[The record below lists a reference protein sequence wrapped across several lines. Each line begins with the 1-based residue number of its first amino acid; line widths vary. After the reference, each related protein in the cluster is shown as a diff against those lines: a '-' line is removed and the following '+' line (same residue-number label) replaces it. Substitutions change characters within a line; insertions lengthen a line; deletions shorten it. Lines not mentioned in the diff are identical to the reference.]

1 MDEIGREY
9 LLLALRLERHCE
21 GFVDAY
27 FGPPEL
33 KAEAQA
39 GEPRPLEALA
49 DDARQLMAAVETVD
63 ERSES
68 RSGSGADDPQRRDF
82 LWRQVRAMAA
92 LVRNLAGPRLDYMEE
107 VELYFDI
114 TPEMTDESVFAAA
127 HAELE
132 RLLPGDGDLAGRLA
146 AWRKRLEMAPERILP
161 VFELARRETRR
172 RTQALFDLPEG
183 EELALQVVKDQ
194 PWAAYNWYL
203 GGYRSRID
211 INTDLPVR
219 ASSALPLMAHEAYAG
234 HHTEHAVKEAV
245 LYRAQGR
252 AEHCI
257 QLLLAPECVL
267 SEGIADS
274 ALDIIWDRA
283 ERAAFLRDELYP
295 AAGLSWR
302 SGQGLVDVDVELQM
316 EIEQAGQGLR
326 KVSNNAALLLHHG
339 ARAAAAAGAGG
350 RPPDEVQRYLE
361 RWGLSTPDEAAHL
374 LRFIQTPLFRSY
386 IFNYATGHELL
397 APLLP
402 GPDAA
407 ANFRRL
413 LSEPFT
419 PSQVRRWVAG

>member
-9 LLLALRLERHCE
+9 LLLALRLERHVE

-49 DDARQLMAAVETVD
+49 DDARQLMAAVEA
-63 ERSES
+63 
-68 RSGSGADDPQRRDF
+68 SGADDPQRRDF

-92 LVRNLAGPRLDYMEE
+92 VIGNLSGPRLDYVQE
-107 VELYFDI
+107 VELYFDV
-114 TPEMTDESVFAAA
+114 TPEMTHEAVFAAA

-132 RLLPGDGDLAGRLA
+132 RLLPGDGPLAGRLI
-146 AWRKRLEMAPERILP
+146 AWRSRLEMAPERILP

-172 RTQALFDLPEG
+172 RTRALRFLTDLPEG
-183 EELALQVVKDQ
+183 EELVLEVVQDR

-219 ASSALPLMAHEAYAG
+219 ASSAVPLMAHEAYAG

-257 QLLLAPECVL
+257 QLMLAPECLL

-274 ALDIIWDRA
+274 ALGVIWDRA

-295 AAGLSWR
+295 AAGLPVLTR
-302 SGQGLVDVDVELQM
+302 ASGPGAGIDVALQM
-316 EIEQAGQGLR
+316 EIERASEGLR
-326 KVSNNAALLLHHG
+326 KVSNNAALLLH
-339 ARAAAAAGAGG
+339 RDG
-350 RPPDEVQRYLE
+350 RPPAEVQACLE

-374 LRFIQTPLFRSY
+374 LRFIQTPLYRSY
-386 IFNYATGHELL
+386 VFNYALGKELL
-397 APLLP
+397 APLLT

-407 ANFRRL
+407 ANFYRL
-413 LSEPFT
+413 LSEPLT
-419 PSQVRRWVAG
+419 PSQVRRWVGEIKEESRELSTSL

>member
-1 MDEIGREY
+1 MDEIGRAY
-9 LLLALRLERHCE
+9 LLLALRLERNVE

-49 DDARQLMAAVETVD
+49 DDARQLMAAVEA
-63 ERSES
+63 
-68 RSGSGADDPQRRDF
+68 GGADDPQRRDF

-92 LVRNLAGPRLDYMEE
+92 VVRNLSGPRLDYGQE
-107 VELYFDI
+107 VELYFDV
-114 TPEMTDESVFAAA
+114 TPEMTHEAVFAAA

-132 RLLPGDGDLAGRLA
+132 QLLPGDGDLAGRLI

-172 RTQALFDLPEG
+172 RTRALFDLPEG
-183 EELALQVVKDQ
+183 EELTLHLVKDQ
-194 PWAAYNWYL
+194 PWGAYNWYL
-203 GGYRSRID
+203 GDYRSRID
-211 INTDLPVR
+211 INTDLPMR
-219 ASSALPLMAHEAYAG
+219 ASSAVPLMAHEAYAG

-257 QLLLAPECVL
+257 QLMLAPECLL

-274 ALDIIWDRA
+274 ALGVIWDRA

-295 AAGLSWR
+295 AAGLA
-302 SGQGLVDVDVELQM
+302 GIDVDLQM
-316 EIEQAGQGLR
+316 EIERAGEGLR
-326 KVSNNAALLLHHG
+326 KVSNNAALLLH
-339 ARAAAAAGAGG
+339 RDG
-350 RPPDEVQRYLE
+350 RPPAEVQGYLE

-374 LRFIQTPLFRSY
+374 LRFIQTPLYRSY
-386 IFNYATGHELL
+386 VFNYALGKELL
-397 APLLP
+397 APLLSGP
-402 GPDAA
+402 GAA

-413 LSEPFT
+413 LSEPLT
-419 PSQVRRWVAG
+419 PSQVRRWVGEIKEG